1 MSAVLNHGD
10 TAADGENA
18 LGGSTP
24 HSVPESASMS
34 VVKATE
40 QLMMS
45 RQRLQLAL
53 TETAHANRPSS
64 AVLRREQMR
73 AEKHPSP
80 EWMNEL
86 KNIPGVGLGLQA
98 LSAWW
103 ATRWQQHPLN
113 RAVSMAWD
121 AANAV
126 AKPMA
131 QRNPIPMALAAVAVG
146 AVLAYSRPWRWILK
160 PALFAGLLAK
170 VSAKL
175 VSEVPLQSWMS
186 LVTAA
191 LHGRTQGASAP
202 PAPHPQTNQ
211 QTNPQTNPQGA
222 AQR

>member
-1 MSAVLNHGD
+1 MSAASMASEIATD
-10 TAADGENA
+10 SANA
-18 LGGSTP
+18 VSSGAQQV
-24 HSVPESASMS
+24 VPDSASVS

-40 QLMMS
+40 QLMLS

-53 TETAHANRPSS
+53 AETAHANRPTA
-64 AVLRREQMR
+64 AVVKDS
-73 AEKHPSP
+73 EKRQSP
-80 EWMNEL
+80 DWMNEL
-86 KNIPGVGLGLQA
+86 RNIPGVGLGLQA

-113 RAVSMAWD
+113 RAVGMAWD

-131 QRNPIPMALAAVAVG
+131 QRKPIAMALAAVAVG

-160 PALFAGLLAK
+160 PALFAGLLAQ

-191 LHGRTQGASAP
+191 LQGGSHGASSP
-202 PAPHPQTNQ
+202 PAPQ
-211 QTNPQTNPQGA
+211 QQQPNPQGA
-222 AQR
+222 TQR

>member
-1 MSAVLNHGD
+1 MSAASMASEMVTD
-10 TAADGENA
+10 SANA
-18 LGGSTP
+18 VSSGAQRV
-24 HSVPESASMS
+24 VPDSASVS

-40 QLMMS
+40 QLMLS

-53 TETAHANRPSS
+53 AETAHANRPTA
-64 AVLRREQMR
+64 AVVKDS
-73 AEKHPSP
+73 EKRQSP
-80 EWMNEL
+80 DWMNEL
-86 KNIPGVGLGLQA
+86 RNIPGVGLGLQA

-131 QRNPIPMALAAVAVG
+131 QRNPIAMALAAVAVG

-160 PALFAGLLAK
+160 PALFAGLLAQ

-191 LHGRTQGASAP
+191 LQGGAHGASSP
-202 PAPHPQTNQ
+202 PAPQ
-211 QTNPQTNPQGA
+211 QQQPNPQGA
-222 AQR
+222 TQR

>member
-1 MSAVLNHGD
+1 MSAASMASEMVTD
-10 TAADGENA
+10 SANA
-18 LGGSTP
+18 VSSGAQRV
-24 HSVPESASMS
+24 VPYSASVS

-40 QLMMS
+40 QLMLS

-53 TETAHANRPSS
+53 AETAHANRPTA
-64 AVLRREQMR
+64 AVVKDSETRQSPDWIKELR
-73 AEKHPSP
+73 
-80 EWMNEL
+80 
-86 KNIPGVGLGLQA
+86 NIPGVGLGLQA

-160 PALFAGLLAK
+160 PALFAGLLAQ

-191 LHGRTQGASAP
+191 LQGGAHGASSPTAP
-202 PAPHPQTNQ
+202 Q
-211 QTNPQTNPQGA
+211 QQQPNPQGA
-222 AQR
+222 TQR

>member
-1 MSAVLNHGD
+1 MSAASMASEIATD
-10 TAADGENA
+10 SANA
-18 LGGSTP
+18 VSSGAQQV
-24 HSVPESASMS
+24 VPDSASVS

-40 QLMMS
+40 QLMLS

-53 TETAHANRPSS
+53 AETAHANRPTA
-64 AVLRREQMR
+64 AVVKDS
-73 AEKHPSP
+73 EKRQSP
-80 EWMNEL
+80 DWMNEL
-86 KNIPGVGLGLQA
+86 RNIPGVGLGLQA

-131 QRNPIPMALAAVAVG
+131 QRNPIAMALAAVAVG

-160 PALFAGLLAK
+160 PALFAGLLAQ

-191 LHGRTQGASAP
+191 LQGGAHGASSP
-202 PAPHPQTNQ
+202 PAPQ
-211 QTNPQTNPQGA
+211 QQQPNPQGA
-222 AQR
+222 TQR